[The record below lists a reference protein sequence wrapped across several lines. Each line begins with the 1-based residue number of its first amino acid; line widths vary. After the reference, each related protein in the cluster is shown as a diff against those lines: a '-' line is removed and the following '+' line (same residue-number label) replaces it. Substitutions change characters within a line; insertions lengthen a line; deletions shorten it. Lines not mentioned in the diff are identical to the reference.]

1 MIVEHR
7 AVYCVTY
14 AKDGKR
20 FASGGADKN
29 VIIWKST
36 AEGILKYG
44 HNESIQALSYNP
56 VTLQVRVH
64 ADMLACV

>member
-1 MIVEHR
+1 
-7 AVYCVTY
+7 VTY

-29 VIIWKST
+29 VIIWKNT

-44 HNESIQALSYNP
+44 HNDSIQALSYNP
-56 VTLQVRVH
+56 VTLQV
-64 ADMLACV
+64 CVYFYSCTDEIQA